1 MLTGQSAPLPR
12 KLFWRYKTNA
22 QRAARDGDHKYLKI
36 RDNSFLFNVVADPRE
51 RANLWLRKRDSA
63 ERLLA
68 DWQAWNATMLPE
80 IPDSFGETYTA
91 AQLADHIGSS
101 P

>member
-1 MLTGQSAPLPR
+1 M
-12 KLFWRYKTNA
+12 
-22 QRAARDGDHKYLKI
+22 
-36 RDNSFLFNVVADPRE
+36 ADPRE
-51 RANLWLRKRDSA
+51 RANLWHRRPDLA

-91 AQLADHIGSS
+91 AQLPDHIGLV
-101 P
+101 